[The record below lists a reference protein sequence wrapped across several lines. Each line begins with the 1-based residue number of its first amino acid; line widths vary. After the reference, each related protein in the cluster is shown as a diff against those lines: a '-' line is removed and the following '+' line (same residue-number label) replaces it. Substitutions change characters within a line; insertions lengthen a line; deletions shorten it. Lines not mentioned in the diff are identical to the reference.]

1 MAILYVRPFEK
12 EHTMPPMPLLAPFR
26 VLIHLPDP
34 LPTSVAL
41 SSPLHR
47 EGHLPIPT
55 MLL

>member
-1 MAILYVRPFEK
+1 
-12 EHTMPPMPLLAPFR
+12 MPPMPLLAPFR